1 MHTLSLKLLVI
12 VPVFLLSCSSKNTGN
27 TESTTN
33 VLTDNNKQY
42 QLVEAYNNLTFDL
55 PLEMVGAGD
64 GSKTVYVV
72 EQKGVIKALADNET
86 AVAPVFLE
94 IQNKV
99 VSGGEKGLLGL
110 AFHPDFKNN
119 GYFFVNYTRDNPL
132 TTVIAR
138 YKVNGSKADVASEQI
153 LLTYEQPFGNHN
165 GGKIAF
171 GADGMLYIAAGDGGS
186 GGDPGNRAQNRR
198 ELLGKILR
206 IDVDNTSAGK
216 PYAIPADNPYA
227 NNNQGFKEE
236 IFAYGLRNP
245 WRFNFDKQ
253 TNMLWVGDV
262 GQNKIEEIDIVE
274 KGGNYGWNIME
285 AENCF
290 KTDNCDTAGLIQPI
304 TSYQQD
310 SNTGRSVT
318 GGYVCR
324 DENLPGLN
332 GKYIYGDFV
341 SGNIWALTYNGKQ
354 AVKNQQIGTLKGG
367 LSSFGEDNQQHLY
380 ILAYGSG
387 KIYRL
392 SEK

>member
-1 MHTLSLKLLVI
+1 M
-12 VPVFLLSCSSKNTGN
+12 
-27 TESTTN
+27 
-33 VLTDNNKQY
+33 
-42 QLVEAYNNLTFDL
+42 VEAYNNLTFDL